1 MDSIATTINSL
12 LEFPI
17 DFEGQKVA
25 NYLTIRCLSVGVV
38 VSLLTGVLSNS
49 IHNLVYT
56 FAASLVV
63 AAVIVVPSWPSYKKH
78 PQSFLKVKYD
88 L

>member
-1 MDSIATTINSL
+1 MDSLVATINSL

-25 NYLTIRCLSVGVV
+25 NHLTIRCLSVGVV
-38 VSLLTGVLSNS
+38 ASILAGVLFNS
-49 IHNLVYT
+49 IYTLVYT

-63 AAVIVVPSWPSYKKH
+63 AVVIVVPAWPAYKKH